1 MKRSFISL
9 CMLCMVLFACKSK
22 VCDCADA
29 HIKAVKEI
37 NMTKDPVKKI
47 KILGKKEY
55 QGIFEECN
63 QLTKKMSPEELKA
76 FESEYEQCPSVR
88 EYNRTL
94 PKAPYIRK

>member
-1 MKRSFISL
+1 MLRSIILLGISSL
-9 CMLCMVLFACKSK
+9 IMISCKSK
-22 VCDCADA
+22 VCECADA

-37 NMTKDPVKKI
+37 NKTKDPVKKI

-88 EYNRTL
+88 EYNRSQGKTN
-94 PKAPYIRK
+94 

>member
-1 MKRSFISL
+1 MLRSFILFGISSL
-9 CMLCMVLFACKSK
+9 MMISCKSK
-22 VCDCADA
+22 VCECADA

-37 NMTKDPVKKI
+37 NKTKDPVKKI

-88 EYNRTL
+88 EYNRSQGKTN
-94 PKAPYIRK
+94 

>member
-1 MKRSFISL
+1 MQSSLILVFIL
-9 CMLCMVLFACKSK
+9 AVLTVSCKSK
-22 VCDCADA
+22 VCECADA

-37 NMTKDPVKKI
+37 NSTNDPVKKI

-88 EYNRTL
+88 EYNSNRSKL
-94 PKAPYIRK
+94 PN

>member
-1 MKRSFISL
+1 MLRSIILLGISSL
-9 CMLCMVLFACKSK
+9 IMISCKSK
-22 VCDCADA
+22 VCECADA

-37 NMTKDPVKKI
+37 NNTKDPVKKI

-88 EYNRTL
+88 EYNRSQGKTN
-94 PKAPYIRK
+94 